1 MKFQHTCVSIE
12 SPHKCE
18 GWRSNLCSFTLL
30 NNQMDN
36 CLLAID
42 DVSQLIYL
50 VKGPSRSYSIAV
62 LRVFKLACFR
72 GYSLCNTSK
81 YVDFSVPGLQSGSPA
96 LGVRIKIRILAVFS
110 NQRYESGPKATV
122 STCSQV
128 GLVMLSGEL
137 SDSVDSHSLCFDSL
151 LKVLR

>member
-1 MKFQHTCVSIE
+1 MVKWSAV
-12 SPHKCE
+12 
-18 GWRSNLCSFTLL
+18 
-30 NNQMDN
+30 
-36 CLLAID
+36 LLAIN

-72 GYSLCNTSK
+72 GCSLCNMSK

-96 LGVRIKIRILAVFS
+96 LGVQIKIRILAVFF
-110 NQRYESGPKATV
+110 NQRYESGPKATI

-137 SDSVDSHSLCFDSL
+137 SDSTDSHPLCFQC
-151 LKVLR
+151 